1 MRTKNFNIWI
11 LVLIIFFA
19 NGCAQT
25 APKYQ
30 TTSSATQLT
39 SIGSSPK
46 ISIGEINKNQAR
58 IDMACRFSTISFE
71 GGENVETYIKNA
83 MVNEFKSAG
92 IYSETSGKKLSANI
106 DFISLDSFSALEIL
120 SPAMQN
126 LTEAK
131 WKITMTFKGN
141 GVDPF
146 TIPSIFM
153 FPLRDG
159 MFDFGDPCD
168 NPSKKFGAAFA
179 NLIKILYKHPSFTK
193 FITN

>member
-1 MRTKNFNIWI
+1 MRTKNFNIGI

-46 ISIGEINKNQAR
+46 ISIGEIGKNQAR
-58 IDMACRFSTISFE
+58 INMACRFSTISFE

-106 DFISLDSFSALEIL
+106 DYISLDSFSALEIL
-120 SPAMQN
+120 SPAAQQW
-126 LTEAK
+126 TEAK
-131 WKITMTFKGN
+131 WKITMTFKGD

-168 NPSKKFGAAFA
+168 NPSKKFGAAFS

-193 FITN
+193 VITN

>member
-1 MRTKNFNIWI
+1 MKTPNFKIYI
-11 LVLIIFFA
+11 LIIAGFFVS
-19 NGCAQT
+19 GCAQT

-46 ISIGEINKNQAR
+46 ISIGEIGKNQAR

-106 DFISLDSFSALEIL
+106 DYISLDSFSALEIL
-120 SPAMQN
+120 SPAAQQW
-126 LTEAK
+126 TEAK
-131 WKITMTFKGN
+131 WKITMTFKGD

-168 NPSKKFGAAFA
+168 NPSKKFGAAFS

>member
-1 MRTKNFNIWI
+1 MRTKKLNIWI

-46 ISIGEINKNQAR
+46 ISIGEIGKNQAR
-58 IDMACRFSTISFE
+58 INMACRFSTISFE

-106 DFISLDSFSALEIL
+106 DYISLDSFSALEIL
-120 SPAMQN
+120 SPAAQQW
-126 LTEAK
+126 TEAK
-131 WKITMTFKGN
+131 WKITMTFKGD

-168 NPSKKFGAAFA
+168 NPSKKFGAAFS